1 MDPSTE
7 VGQNLKIS
15 LLVYV
20 LLIVG
25 VLGWMVRQSTL
36 AASGDGGPVVLTAH
50 QAQAALDATSR

>member
-7 VGQNLKIS
+7 VGQSLKIS

-20 LLIVG
+20 LLVVG

-36 AASGDGGPVVLTAH
+36 ADGGDGGPVVLTAH
-50 QAQAALDATSR
+50 QAQAGLDAPNR